1 MGLREQVNTGVNQ
14 MLKYRKA
21 NLGDIAKLIEL
32 RKKQLVDEGIEPN
45 IDIDKELNKFFE
57 KKLSEGTLIQFLV
70 EDNEE
75 IIASGAMIIYEFPPS
90 YTNKT
95 GKKGY
100 ISNMFTREDYR
111 GQGIATS
118 LLSKL
123 VEEAKELGISKLW
136 LGASKLG
143 RPVYKKF
150 GFKETDEWL
159 ELNLY

>member
-1 MGLREQVNTGVNQ
+1 M
-14 MLKYRKA
+14 KYRKA
-21 NLGDIAKLIEL
+21 NLNDINKLIGL

-45 IDIDKELNKFFE
+45 IDIDTELYKFF
-57 KKLSEGTLIQFLV
+57 KNKLSEGTLIQLLV
-70 EDNEE
+70 EDNEA
-75 IIASGAMIIYEFPPS
+75 IIACGAIIIYDFPPS

-100 ISNMFTREDYR
+100 ITNMFTSEDYR
-111 GQGIATS
+111 GQGIATG
-118 LLSKL
+118 LLKKL
-123 VEEAKELGISKLW
+123 VDEAKELGVSKLW

-159 ELNLY
+159 ELNL